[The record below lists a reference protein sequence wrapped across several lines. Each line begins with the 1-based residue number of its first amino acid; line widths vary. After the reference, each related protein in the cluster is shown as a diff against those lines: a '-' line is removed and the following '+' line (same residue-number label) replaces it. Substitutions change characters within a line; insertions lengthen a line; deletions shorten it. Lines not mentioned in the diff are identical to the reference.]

1 MVALSLFATVVSAK
15 AADTMKAFPPA
26 EEGMVRYFLKLP
38 KQDGESVFKGG
49 ADRWENSSG

>member
-1 MVALSLFATVVSAK
+1 MVALLLFATVVSAK